1 MSREEAALLLGVP
14 ADADAETVR
23 HAWRLW
29 ARVAHPDVGG
39 DPAHFARLDEAR
51 RILLRPGP
59 IPFGSRPS
67 REPRGLSSSAD
78 RPGPCL
84 CCWLLSGAV
93 LLAVLPAVSPV
104 PFGADAVAAAI
115 AAAAW
120 AVWATR
126 EVLGERA
133 DHGHRIA
140 ALALAW
146 MPVAAAQVLVSAGAG
161 VSLVPVLPLFAVP
174 LVVAVAA
181 VNPGAGLWRP
191 IGGDGAAVSR

>member
-1 MSREEAALLLGVP
+1 MGRDEAAQLLGVP
-14 ADADAETVR
+14 VDADLDTVR

-39 DPAHFARLDEAR
+39 DPVHFARLDEAR
-51 RILLRPGP
+51 RVLQRPRP
-59 IPFGSRPS
+59 IPFGEQPAPRAPWPAVVRP
-67 REPRGLSSSAD
+67 PA
-78 RPGPCL
+78 RPVPLVLVAVGV
-84 CCWLLSGAV
+84 V
-93 LLAVLPAVSPV
+93 LLAVLAAVTPL
-104 PFGADAVAAAI
+104 PFGICALAAAI
-115 AAAAW
+115 AAAGW
-120 AVWATR
+120 AVWVTR

-146 MPVAAAQVLVSAGAG
+146 IPVATAQVLVSAGAG

-191 IGGDGAAVSR
+191 VGGDGPAFSR

>member
-1 MSREEAALLLGVP
+1 MGREQAAQLLGVP
-14 ADADAETVR
+14 VDADPETVR

-39 DPAHFARLDEAR
+39 DPAHFARLEEAR
-51 RILLRPGP
+51 RVLQQRP
-59 IPFGSRPS
+59 R
-67 REPRGLSSSAD
+67 
-78 RPGPCL
+78 
-84 CCWLLSGAV
+84 
-93 LLAVLPAVSPV
+93 PV
-104 PFGADAVAAAI
+104 PFGSAPQPRAPWSAVVHRPARPVALVLAAVGVSLLAALPAVTPVAFGISAMAAAI
-115 AAAAW
+115 ASAVW

-133 DHGHRIA
+133 DHGHRIS

-146 MPVAAAQVLVSAGAG
+146 LPVAAAQVLLSAGAG

-191 IGGDGAAVSR
+191 VGGSGTRAA

>member
-1 MSREEAALLLGVP
+1 MGRDEAASLLGVP
-14 ADADAETVR
+14 VDADPDVVR

-29 ARVAHPDVGG
+29 AKVAHPDVGG
-39 DPAHFARLDEAR
+39 EPAHFERLDEAR
-51 RILLRPGP
+51 RILLQ
-59 IPFGSRPS
+59 
-67 REPRGLSSSAD
+67 PR
-78 RPGPCL
+78 
-84 CCWLLSGAV
+84 
-93 LLAVLPAVSPV
+93 PV
-104 PFGADAVAAAI
+104 PFGSQPEPRTPWRTVLRRPARPVGLLLAAVGIVLLADLPAVTAVPFGIAASAAAI
-115 AAAAW
+115 ASAAW

-140 ALALAW
+140 ALALLW
-146 MPVAAAQVLVSAGAG
+146 LPVAVAQVLVSVVVG

-191 IGGDGAAVSR
+191 VGDPGASFSR

>member
-1 MSREEAALLLGVP
+1 MGREEAAQLLGVP
-14 ADADAETVR
+14 VDADLDTVR

-51 RILLRPGP
+51 RVLQRPQP
-59 IPFGSRPS
+59 IPFGVQPQPRP
-67 REPRGLSSSAD
+67 PWSAVLR
-78 RPGPCL
+78 RPARPVA
-84 CCWLLSGAV
+84 LLLAAVGVV
-93 LLAVLPAVSPV
+93 LLAALPATTPV
-104 PFGADAVAAAI
+104 PFGISAVI
-115 AAAAW
+115 AALASAAW

-126 EVLGERA
+126 EVLGERG

-140 ALALAW
+140 ALALLW
-146 MPVAAAQVLVSAGAG
+146 LPVAGAQVLVSAGAG

-174 LVVAVAA
+174 LVGAVAA

-191 IGGDGAAVSR
+191 IGRPGATAS

>member
-14 ADADAETVR
+14 ADADPETVR

-59 IPFGSRPS
+59 ILFGSRPQPRAPWAVVVRRPS
-67 REPRGLSSSAD
+67 RPV
-78 RPGPCL
+78 P
-84 CCWLLSGAV
+84 LLLAAVGAV
-93 LLAVLPAVSPV
+93 LLTVLPAVSPV
-104 PFGADAVAAAI
+104 PFGANAVAAAI

-133 DHGHRIA
+133 DHGHRIS

-146 MPVAAAQVLVSAGAG
+146 LPVAAAQVLVSAGAG

-191 IGGDGAAVSR
+191 IGHPGASTSG

>member
-1 MSREEAALLLGVP
+1 MGRDDAAALLGVP
-14 ADADAETVR
+14 ADADADAVR

-51 RILLRPGP
+51 RILLQPRPA
-59 IPFGSRPS
+59 PFGTTPQPRATWTAVLRRPE
-67 REPRGLSSSAD
+67 RRVAL
-78 RPGPCL
+78 
-84 CCWLLSGAV
+84 LLSAV
-93 LLAVLPAVSPV
+93 GVIVMVVLPAVSPV
-104 PFGADAVAAAI
+104 PFGMSAISAAM

-126 EVLGERA
+126 QVLGDQA

-146 MPVAAAQVLVSAGAG
+146 LPVAAAQVLVSAGAG

-174 LVVAVAA
+174 LVIAVAA

-191 IGGDGAAVSR
+191 IGDPGTTSI

>member
-1 MSREEAALLLGVP
+1 MGREEAAQLLGVP
-14 ADADAETVR
+14 VDADPDAVR

-39 DPAHFARLDEAR
+39 DPAHFARLEEAR
-51 RILLRPGP
+51 RVLLRPRPVAFGAQVP
-59 IPFGSRPS
+59 PRLPWSAVVRRPARPVALVLAAVAVVLSAAVPAVTAIPFGV
-67 REPRGLSSSAD
+67 
-78 RPGPCL
+78 
-84 CCWLLSGAV
+84 GAV
-93 LLAVLPAVSPV
+93 
-104 PFGADAVAAAI
+104 GAAI
-115 AAAAW
+115 GSAAW

-126 EVLGERA
+126 ELLGDRA

-146 MPVAAAQVLVSAGAG
+146 IPVAAAQVLLSAGVGA
-161 VSLVPVLPLFAVP
+161 SLVPVLPLFAVP

-191 IGGDGAAVSR
+191 IGGDGPAFSR

>member
-1 MSREEAALLLGVP
+1 MGREEAALLLGVP
-14 ADADAETVR
+14 VDADPDSVR

-51 RILLRPGP
+51 RVLQRARQV
-59 IPFGSRPS
+59 PFGVQPAPRAPWSAAVHQPARPVA
-67 REPRGLSSSAD
+67 LVLA
-78 RPGPCL
+78 
-84 CCWLLSGAV
+84 AV
-93 LLAVLPAVSPV
+93 GVVLMAALPAVSPV
-104 PFGADAVAAAI
+104 PFGVGAVAAAL

-120 AVWATR
+120 AVWVTR

-146 MPVAAAQVLVSAGAG
+146 LPIAAMQVLVSAGAG

-174 LVVAVAA
+174 LVMAVAA

-191 IGGDGAAVSR
+191 IGRPGASVF

>member
-1 MSREEAALLLGVP
+1 MGREEAALLLGVP

-39 DPAHFARLDEAR
+39 DAAHFARLDEAR
-51 RILLRPGP
+51 RVLMRPRP
-59 IPFGSRPS
+59 VTFGSMSRP
-67 REPRGLSSSAD
+67 RAPWPAVIR
-78 RPGPCL
+78 RPARPVA
-84 CCWLLSGAV
+84 LLLGAMGVV
-93 LLAVLPAVSPV
+93 LIVVLPAVSPV
-104 PFGADAVAAAI
+104 PFGACAVAAAI

-126 EVLGERA
+126 EVLGEQA

-140 ALALAW
+140 TLALAW
-146 MPVAAAQVLVSAGAG
+146 LPIAAAQVLVSAGAG

-191 IGGDGAAVSR
+191 IGGEGATVSR

>member
-1 MSREEAALLLGVP
+1 MGREEAAQLLGVP
-14 ADADAETVR
+14 VDADPDAVR

-51 RILLRPGP
+51 RVLQRARP
-59 IPFGSRPS
+59 IPFGERPA
-67 REPRGLSSSAD
+67 PRAPWSAVVR
-78 RPGPCL
+78 RPARPV
-84 CCWLLSGAV
+84 V
-93 LLAVLPAVSPV
+93 LLLAAVGVVLIPVLPAVSPV
-104 PFGADAVAAAI
+104 PFGVGAVAAAI
-115 AAAAW
+115 ASAAW
-120 AVWATR
+120 AVGATR
-126 EVLGERA
+126 EALGERA

-146 MPVAAAQVLVSAGAG
+146 IPVAAAQVLLSAGAG

-191 IGGDGAAVSR
+191 IGRPGASPS

>member
-1 MSREEAALLLGVP
+1 MGREEAAQLLGVP
-14 ADADAETVR
+14 ADADPDTVR

-51 RILLRPGP
+51 RVLQRPRTAAFGAQPAPRAPWSAVVRRPDRPVALALAAVAVVLLAALPAVTP
-59 IPFGSRPS
+59 IPFGV
-67 REPRGLSSSAD
+67 G
-78 RPGPCL
+78 
-84 CCWLLSGAV
+84 
-93 LLAVLPAVSPV
+93 
-104 PFGADAVAAAI
+104 AVAAAI
-115 AAAAW
+115 GSAAW

-126 EVLGERA
+126 EVLGDRA

-146 MPVAAAQVLVSAGAG
+146 LPIASAQVLLSAGAG
-161 VSLVPVLPLFAVP
+161 ASLVPVLPLFAVP
-174 LVVAVAA
+174 LVAAVAA

-191 IGGDGAAVSR
+191 IGHPGASAG

>member
-1 MSREEAALLLGVP
+1 MGREEAALLLGVSV
-14 ADADAETVR
+14 DADPDAVR

-39 DPAHFARLDEAR
+39 DPAHFARLEEAR
-51 RILLRPGP
+51 RVLQHPRP
-59 IPFGSRPS
+59 IPFGSPPRPRAPWS
-67 REPRGLSSSAD
+67 AVLHRPARPVALALSAV
-78 RPGPCL
+78 GV
-84 CCWLLSGAV
+84 V
-93 LLAVLPAVSPV
+93 LLAVLPAWTTL
-104 PFGADAVAAAI
+104 PFGICALAAAM

-120 AVWATR
+120 AGWAAR
-126 EVLGERA
+126 EVLGEKA

-140 ALALAW
+140 ALTLLW
-146 MPVAAAQVLVSAGAG
+146 LPVAAAQVLVSAGAG

-191 IGGDGAAVSR
+191 VGSGIR

>member
-1 MSREEAALLLGVP
+1 MGREEAALLLGVP
-14 ADADAETVR
+14 ADADPDAVR

-51 RILLRPGP
+51 RVLQRPRQA
-59 IPFGSRPS
+59 PFGVQPAPRVPWSAAVRQPARPVA
-67 REPRGLSSSAD
+67 LVLA
-78 RPGPCL
+78 
-84 CCWLLSGAV
+84 AV
-93 LLAVLPAVSPV
+93 GVVLIAAIPAVSAV
-104 PFGADAVAAAI
+104 PFGVGAVVAAI
-115 AAAAW
+115 AAAVW
-120 AVWATR
+120 AVGATR
-126 EVLGERA
+126 EVLGEQA

-146 MPVAAAQVLVSAGAG
+146 LPIAAMQVLVSAGAG

-174 LVVAVAA
+174 LVMAVAA

-191 IGGDGAAVSR
+191 IGRPGTTAS

>member
-1 MSREEAALLLGVP
+1 MGRDEAAQLLGVP
-14 ADADAETVR
+14 VDADPDTVR

-39 DPAHFARLDEAR
+39 DPAHFARLEEAR
-51 RILLRPGP
+51 RVLQFPAPVVFGVRPQPRAPWSAVLRPAARP
-59 IPFGSRPS
+59 IP
-67 REPRGLSSSAD
+67 
-78 RPGPCL
+78 
-84 CCWLLSGAV
+84 LLLAAVGVV
-93 LLAVLPAVSPV
+93 LLAGLPGVLPV
-104 PFGADAVAAAI
+104 PYGACALAAAI

-140 ALALAW
+140 ALALLW
-146 MPVAAAQVLVSAGAG
+146 LPIAAAQVLVSAGAG
-161 VSLVPVLPLFAVP
+161 ASLVPVLPLFAVP

-191 IGGDGAAVSR
+191 IGHPGASTPG

>member
-1 MSREEAALLLGVP
+1 MGRDEAASLLGVP
-14 ADADAETVR
+14 VDADPDVVR

-29 ARVAHPDVGG
+29 AKVAHPDVGG
-39 DPAHFARLDEAR
+39 DPAHFERLDEAR
-51 RILLRPGP
+51 RVLLQPRPTALEP
-59 IPFGSRPS
+59 
-67 REPRGLSSSAD
+67 EPRAPWSAVLRRPARPVGL
-78 RPGPCL
+78 
-84 CCWLLSGAV
+84 LLAAVGAV
-93 LLAVLPAVSPV
+93 LLADLPAVSAV
-104 PFGADAVAAAI
+104 PFGVAAAAAAI
-115 AAAAW
+115 ASAAW

-140 ALALAW
+140 ALALLW
-146 MPVAAAQVLVSAGAG
+146 LPVAAAQVLISAGFG

-191 IGGDGAAVSR
+191 IGDPGASFSR